1 MEDGFVQVVG
11 SSVNASIRVMPD
23 LYLIRAVF
31 MRPGTGL
38 VPCLGPVNQLK
49 VPSNNFIKGRNPVSF

>member
-23 LYLIRAVF
+23 LCLIRAVF
-31 MRPGTGL
+31 MTPGTGWFRAWDHES
-38 VPCLGPVNQLK
+38 VEG
-49 VPSNNFIKGRNPVSF
+49 S